1 MRRNTV
7 SPLQQQ
13 ARELDALAHIER
25 NGNLLWWDGSAE
37 EAQQMFRELERS
49 GRISRHPWSGEW
61 RVTMTPNVE
70 GNRRPAS
77 TDFQEGD
84 KA

>member
-25 NGNLLWWDGSAE
+25 NGNLLWWDGSTH
-37 EAQQMFRELERS
+37 EAAAMFRKLERD
-49 GRISRHPWSGEW
+49 GKIARHSWTGDW
-61 RVTMTPNVE
+61 RVTMTPNGKVR
-70 GNRRPAS
+70 GAP
-77 TDFQEGD
+77 
-84 KA
+84 